1 MGTLVPLATRPLG
14 PLPRAVADVTLWL
27 DCRRTPPEAVARSFA
42 EAARTVGDMLPPV
55 ADVTSAGRRTANG
68 TTVAGPVHGPAQ
80 FRHLMRRLLSEATAA
95 PAPGPRDRPGGVAV
109 EYSIPAVDA
118 LVNAGLDRIGG
129 CEAKAMRFRAGVAG
143 AHLLYDMLRR
153 DLRSP
158 GWARATARGIPAP
171 YLLWSTAP
179 GAGPDRGAEYAER
192 CLFPG
197 TAVALSPAALR
208 TFVERG
214 SVTGPTALDLVEARR
229 VVGIL
234 DWFGIRLDT
243 LVGAQAPTTG

>member
-1 MGTLVPLATRPLG
+1 MGTLVRLPTRPPG
-14 PLPRAVADVTLWL
+14 PLPRAAADVTLWL
-27 DCRRTPPEAVARSFA
+27 DCRRTLPEAVARSRA
-42 EAARTVGDMLPPV
+42 EAGQTVRDVLPPV
-55 ADVTSAGRRTANG
+55 AEGAPAGHLTANG
-68 TTVAGPVHGPAQ
+68 TVVAGPVHGPAE
-80 FRHLMRRLLSEATAA
+80 FRRLMRGLLSEASAA
-95 PAPGPRDRPGGVAV
+95 PAPGPQDRPVAIAV
-109 EYSIPAVDA
+109 EYSVPAVDA

-158 GWARATARGIPAP
+158 DWTRAAARGIPAP

-179 GAGPDRGAEYAER
+179 CAGPDRGAEYAEQ

-197 TAVALSPAALR
+197 TAVALTPAALR
-208 TFVERG
+208 TFGERRA
-214 SVTGPTALDLVEARR
+214 VTGPTALDLVEARR

-234 DWFGIRLDT
+234 DWFGIRLET